1 MSSAILSPD
10 AARDLSLCLMDACDL
25 IPGISDQARLLL
37 LTAAGVLAEHSCS
50 AVIAQAET
58 DQLLVRTN
66 RLESAPVE
74 VAATCAASRDRSVWS
89 FLSRLVG
96 RVPMR

>member
-1 MSSAILSPD
+1 MSSAILAPEE
-10 AARDLSLCLMDACDL
+10 ARILSIRLMDACDL

-58 DQLLVRTN
+58 DQLLGRAN
-66 RLESAPVE
+66 RLESAP
-74 VAATCAASRDRSVWS
+74 THRNIS
-89 FLSRLVG
+89 G
-96 RVPMR
+96 GTQ